1 MTNIIE
7 NLLVNSYNEKVRNVR
22 RVRDMKTLNDYCP
35 LIVKVTSKG
44 QITIPKEIR
53 EKLNIKDGEVVSF
66 YPNGDL
72 YLFGNF
78 QSIYEKQLDDMAKS
92 KGLDSWKELENLIEI
107 SREDSFK
114 EYIKKNNIKF
124 K

>member
-1 MTNIIE
+1 
-7 NLLVNSYNEKVRNVR
+7 
-22 RVRDMKTLNDYCP
+22 MKTLNDYCP